1 MDHTKQMTT
10 AIQTADKKI
19 LMEDTSG
26 LNGMGGIFEQMMP
39 ATWTAD
45 KKFWMG
51 DPRRL
56 NCQKKISRGWCKTI
70 QIA

>member
-39 ATWTAD
+39 AT
-45 KKFWMG
+45 
-51 DPRRL
+51 
-56 NCQKKISRGWCKTI
+56 
-70 QIA
+70 